1 MARPRE
7 FDESIVLVAE
17 VRYFRSRQHGT
28 TSVRDR
34 AGSIGIT
41 GMGDYNAFGDKRLLY
56 PRSLDVSQ
64 SLGDRVRRFDENL
77 VFSEITER
85 SVADKDRSGDVVVNS
100 VPELEAARM
109 SVRRRDLQPVQA
121 DDVAC

>member
-1 MARPRE
+1 MQAARAAWLDRRAVEADVRLEWRPRE
-7 FDESIVLVAE
+7 FDEPVVLVAE
-17 VRYFRSRQHGT
+17 VRCFRSRQHGT

-41 GMGDYNAFGDKRLLY
+41 GMGDYNAFGDKRSLY

-77 VFSEITER
+77 SFRKS
-85 SVADKDRSGDVVVNS
+85 
-100 VPELEAARM
+100 L
-109 SVRRRDLQPVQA
+109 SVRCRQRT
-121 DDVAC
+121 